1 MKPLSAIATVKHAIS
16 TNVYGTSAVAPPRVF
31 FLDHALQWFP
41 SVRVLA
47 ADGLHPN
54 FEGVALL
61 ARHIK
66 QLCFRNATDASSSS
80 WLDHMPSGTMKQA
93 SDAYQRTPVQLAS
106 SPRAPSPRRL
116 PVPEPS
122 TEPRAQQTL
131 PTPQLLLNQGIKDA
145 HHQKGLEAFLCLTGT
160 L

>member
-31 FLDHALQWFP
+31 FLDHALEWFP

-54 FEGVALL
+54 FEGVALM
-61 ARHIK
+61 AGHIK
-66 QLCFRNATDASSSS
+66 QLCFRNANGASSSS

-93 SDAYQRTPVQLAS
+93 SDAYQPSPVELAS

-116 PVPEPS
+116 PVPEPC
-122 TEPRAQQTL
+122 TEPRAQQNSTYA
-131 PTPQLLLNQGIKDA
+131 IV
-145 HHQKGLEAFLCLTGT
+145 C
-160 L
+160 